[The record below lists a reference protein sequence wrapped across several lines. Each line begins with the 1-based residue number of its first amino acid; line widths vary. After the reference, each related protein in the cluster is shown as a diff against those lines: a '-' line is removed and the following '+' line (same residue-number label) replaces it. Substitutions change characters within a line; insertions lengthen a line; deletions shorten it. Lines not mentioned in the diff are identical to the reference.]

1 MKFSM
6 NIQIEEGVENRQI
19 FQRST
24 YQFSILEEHN
34 GLENMTAMWG
44 RTVYSVSSNSSK
56 IDSSM
61 ETSNHDKTDG
71 TSNAGWY
78 SAWPHLPGTSLVI
91 TLQTK
96 IKCQNK
102 RLSAKQN
109 QNSPSKLHIAALNF
123 KQSENDTTS
132 FSLFFPQKERFLA
145 TSMISLLSA
154 NRIMSVA
161 VVRSEMGLRE
171 YTSAVDMEY
180 TIWYAVSFVM

>member
-71 TSNAGWY
+71 TSNAG
-78 SAWPHLPGTSLVI
+78 
-91 TLQTK
+91 
-96 IKCQNK
+96 
-102 RLSAKQN
+102 
-109 QNSPSKLHIAALNF
+109 
-123 KQSENDTTS
+123 
-132 FSLFFPQKERFLA
+132 
-145 TSMISLLSA
+145 
-154 NRIMSVA
+154 
-161 VVRSEMGLRE
+161 
-171 YTSAVDMEY
+171 
-180 TIWYAVSFVM
+180 